1 MSVGCRVEVL
11 VVVQIG
17 LTTMQGQAT
26 KMMDLTLALGDP
38 PVTSSWAE
46 PWKVGNREG
55 GFVHESQG

>member
-1 MSVGCRVEVL
+1 M
-11 VVVQIG
+11 VVQIG

-26 KMMDLTLALGDP
+26 IMVDLTLALGDP